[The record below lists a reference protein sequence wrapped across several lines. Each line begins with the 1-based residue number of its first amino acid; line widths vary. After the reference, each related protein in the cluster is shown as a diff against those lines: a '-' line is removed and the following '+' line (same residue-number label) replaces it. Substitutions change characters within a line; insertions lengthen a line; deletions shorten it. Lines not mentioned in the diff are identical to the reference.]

1 MSNENQIAY
10 SNEQISNI
18 RPGRNRVVFTD
29 NEFGKT
35 FVEIKQKTITN
46 DSLEISRHNYELK
59 FKRNPSLSN
68 KSVFLRKL
76 SNQIKKQRSQK

>member
-1 MSNENQIAY
+1 MSSVNQIAY
-10 SNEQISNI
+10 SNDQNSNI

-46 DSLEISRHNYELK
+46 DSLEISRHNYEFK